1 VSCEGWSG
9 PGDSYVLKGTQK
21 WQRRSIVLILDTPIQ
36 DLALWSTA
44 FRRYRTSCDI
54 QPRISTQKRGGPF
67 VCRFVLIWRKVNDAD
82 HPKVETA
89 ALYLCI
95 GLLAFVLYKLLRPC
109 FGGYSRPAPP
119 RMPRSRPSSN
129 SSWFPGGHDDNRRPP
144 PPYSKYPSNT
154 DNTPGSTG
162 TSQARDGQD
171 GLGFWSGAALG
182 GLGTYLLTRQRNS
195 DSQPRPYDWENER
208 YFPRQ
213 RPGYQAQPVSGTPSR
228 HPSSSSQRD
237 NRGEG
242 PSGLGPMMSSTS
254 YGGSTVR

>member
-21 WQRRSIVLILDTPIQ
+21 WQRRSIVFIPDTPIQ

-44 FRRYRTSCDI
+44 FRRYRTSCGL
-54 QPRISTQKRGGPF
+54 QPRISTHKRGGPF
-67 VCRFVLIWRKVNDAD
+67 VCRFVLICRKVYDAD
-82 HPKVETA
+82 HPKAETA
-89 ALYLCI
+89 ALCLFI
-95 GLLAFVLYKLLRPC
+95 GFLAFVLYKLLRPC
-109 FGGYSRPAPP
+109 FDSGEYRRPAPP
-119 RMPRSRPSSN
+119 RMPRSRPSTN
-129 SSWFPGGHDDNRRPP
+129 FPGYDDDRPPP

-154 DNTPGSTG
+154 DNASGSSR
-162 TSQARDGQD
+162 TSQTRDDQD
-171 GLGFWSGAALG
+171 RLGFWSGAALG

-195 DSQPRPYDWENER
+195 ESQPRPYDWESER

-213 RPGYQAQPVSGTPSR
+213 RPGYQMQPAPSSSR

-242 PSGLGPMMSSTS
+242 PSGLGPMMASTG